1 MAKKLNKLVARIK
14 ALEDAFA
21 KLLSGQAA
29 AKKTKREK
37 AKKAAPAK
45 RKSRKTA
52 APAKRKPAAM
62 TGPRKAAPKP
72 ARKKRKPRILATT
85 AAPMVPQIL
94 PDSV

>member
-52 APAKRKPAAM
+52 APAKRK
-62 TGPRKAAPKP
+62 AAPKP

-85 AAPMVPQIL
+85 VAPMVPQIL